1 MNLLINYSLYIGSY
15 LSFLKYSLV
24 LILGFSALSAY
35 AQSND
40 DVTVKEKSILKKTNI
55 QVSKLTKPSLG
66 SLGVTTE
73 INTFMGLDVWEN
85 LKQQKLLKI

>member
-1 MNLLINYSLYIGSY
+1 MMNLLINYSLYIGSY

-55 QVSKLTKPSLG
+55 QHYYW
-66 SLGVTTE
+66 
-73 INTFMGLDVWEN
+73 M
-85 LKQQKLLKI
+85 KI

>member
-1 MNLLINYSLYIGSY
+1 MNLLINYSLHIGSY

-24 LILGFSALSAY
+24 LILGFSALSVY

-40 DVTVKEKSILKKTNI
+40 DVTVTEKSILKKTNI

-66 SLGVTTE
+66 
-73 INTFMGLDVWEN
+73 
-85 LKQQKLLKI
+85 